1 MKYILLIFVFL
12 SSCARNIS
20 KRNETTSPTSV
31 KQPLTGD
38 VSEVVHGT
46 AQTQTVNDV
55 FTWGVVTLVSLCFIC
70 TIPVMINRLKAKKNQ
85 SQDDSQR
92 VVLND

>member
-12 SSCARNIS
+12 SSCAKNIS
-20 KRNETTSPTSV
+20 KRNETASHTSV

-38 VSEVVHGT
+38 VSEVIHGT
-46 AQTQTVNDV
+46 AQTQPVNDV
-55 FTWGVVTLVSLCFIC
+55 FIWGLVILVCMCFVC
-70 TIPVMINRLKAKKNQ
+70 TIPIMINHLKLKK
-85 SQDDSQR
+85 SQAQDNSQR